1 MALSAFQLMSEELE
15 ESGIDIDSERAGVAR
30 LSES

>member
-1 MALSAFQLMSEELE
+1 MGLSAFQLMRDELE
-15 ESGIDIDSERAGVAR
+15 ESGMDIDSERAGVAR